1 MGELYHSSWFSSQHR
16 RRGGAQREDPENG
29 RYTARKV
36 LSYRAEPGHSKT
48 QCSCLAAH
56 GWAHRHFLV
65 DSVWELRDLGHITL
79 VRARASFSSLI

>member
-16 RRGGAQREDPENG
+16 RRGAQREDPENG
-29 RYTARKV
+29 RYTAQKV

-48 QCSCLAAH
+48 QCSWLSAH

-65 DSVWELRDLGHITL
+65 DSVWERRDLGYVTL
-79 VRARASFSSLI
+79 GRARASFSSLI